1 MKYNNLL
8 LIISLSVIFAVSLQ
22 VYRIVQNYHFQKA
35 RVAVDLQNNLNQT
48 TDLYFQE
55 LGKKDVIG
63 VKFTA
68 KEDPLQ
74 EDLSIGLS
82 KVVDLDTLFKKEK
95 KGINPVLAEKVL
107 NPEEIRYVKV
117 SSSKSKSIKATI
129 IRDTLDQQLFEKL
142 FVRELKPYN
151 HSIDYEIIH
160 INENLEPQELDQIAS
175 YPENQVLEAKSA
187 FIPKGQ
193 RIFLQYTNHPKA
205 LIARG
210 IFDISI
216 SLVFIALIVFAFM
229 MLFRS
234 LKTQKEIDEGQ
245 QEFVQFIS
253 HSLKGS
259 LSKGVFSVDY
269 LESQIKSK
277 EAKSL
282 DLKTFEILKR
292 NLGYLNNICDR
303 ILNISTLTHNEKP
316 LTKTSFDL
324 LVLIK
329 ECIPDKPGEYGKD
342 FSIETEHDEVQ
353 IIADKTFL
361 RETFSILL
369 DNAIKYGGDII
380 KIVVEQKE
388 AILISFMDNGPG
400 VPRKFRKKIFD
411 KYHRGILQK
420 NESLKGSGLGL
431 FYAKSIIE
439 LHKGKIQLKFSE
451 PWTIFQIK
459 IPRK

>member
-8 LIISLSVIFAVSLQ
+8 FIISLSVIFAVSLQ
-22 VYRIVQNYHFQKA
+22 VYRIVQNYHFQKT
-35 RVAVDLQNNLNQT
+35 RVAVDLQNNLNHT

-55 LGKKDVIG
+55 MGKKDILT
-63 VKFTA
+63 VKFTPNQDSSPSEISTNINLVKA
-68 KEDPLQ
+68 LD
-74 EDLSIGLS
+74 SILNPTS
-82 KVVDLDTLFKKEK
+82 PKKELK
-95 KGINPVLAEKVL
+95 DEL
-107 NPEEIRYVKV
+107 NIENFMDIKV

-129 IRDTLDQQLFEKL
+129 IRDTLDQHLFEML
-142 FVRELKPYN
+142 FVRELIPYN

-160 INENLEPQELDQIAS
+160 INENLEPQELEQLAS
-175 YPENQVLEAKSA
+175 NPENQVLEAKSV

-205 LIARG
+205 LIASG

-216 SLVFIALIVFAFM
+216 SMVFIALIVFAFM

-400 VPRKFRKKIFD
+400 VPRKLRKKIFD
-411 KYHRGILQK
+411 KYHRGIFQK

-439 LHKGKIQLKFSE
+439 LHKGNIQLKFSE